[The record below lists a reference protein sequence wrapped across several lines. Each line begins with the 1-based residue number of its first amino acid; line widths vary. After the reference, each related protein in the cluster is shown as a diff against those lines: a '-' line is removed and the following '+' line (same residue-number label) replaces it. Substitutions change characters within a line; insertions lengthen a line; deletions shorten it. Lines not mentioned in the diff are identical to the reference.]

1 MTDSSPP
8 SGLSARDVE
17 RLLAGPS
24 PEARIETMAK
34 LVHDLEQGR
43 LSESE
48 RSLALEV
55 MHCFAA
61 DAEAAVREAVAWQI
75 RNNPMLTEELAERL
89 VKDVGRVAFPLL
101 RDGGALRDELLL
113 GVLADPDSGKHLAIA
128 GRRTLSARVAG
139 AIVETGN
146 VAVVTTLLRNPGAE
160 VTEPALHRAL
170 DRFGRVRMVSEAA
183 ATRPGLPL
191 AVVERLVAFVSDAV
205 RATLAHTHGL
215 SRDLVERLTSRGRE
229 AATMRLLRP
238 ALRGSED
245 VEAVARWLHANGRVT
260 AALLFRVLCAGDL
273 ALFAAGL
280 GAKAGVSAEAARTLA
295 WDNGP
300 LGLRA
305 VLKQASVAPALEPP
319 FRIAIGVAKRM
330 EYEGSDNRRD
340 DFQAEVMG
348 ELFATL
354 TPTSDWVVDDLL
366 LQLFDGA
373 SEEVIDRAMEQA
385 GIPFAPVAPGRT
397 GT

>member
-1 MTDSSPP
+1 MTDSS
-8 SGLSARDVE
+8 SSAGLSARDVE
-17 RLLAGPS
+17 RLLESPS
-24 PEARIETMAK
+24 PETRIETMAK
-34 LVHDLEQGR
+34 LVRDLETGSLTQA
-43 LSESE
+43 E

-61 DAEAAVREAVAWQI
+61 DAQAAVREAVAWQI

-101 RDGGALRDELLL
+101 RDCASLSDDLLL
-113 GVLADPDSGKHLAIA
+113 DVLADPDAGKHMAIA
-128 GRRTLSARVAG
+128 GRRTVSARVAG

-160 VTEPALHRAL
+160 VTEPSLHRAL

-205 RATLAHTHGL
+205 RTTLAHTHGL
-215 SRDLVERLTSRGRE
+215 SRELVERLANRGRE

-245 VEAVARWLHANGRVT
+245 VEAVARWLHANGRFT
-260 AALLFRVLCAGDL
+260 AALLFRVLCAGDI

-280 GAKAGVSAEAARTLA
+280 GAKAGIASENARTLA
-295 WDNGP
+295 WDDGA

-305 VLKQASVAPALEPP
+305 VLKRASVAAVLVPP
-319 FRIAIGVAKRM
+319 FQIAIGVAKRM
-330 EYEGSDNRRD
+330 EYEGSDNRRE

-354 TPTSDWVVDDLL
+354 TPTNDWAVDDLL

-373 SEEVIDRAMEQA
+373 SDEVIDRALDQA
-385 GIPFAPVAPGRT
+385 GLPFAPVRT

>member
-1 MTDSSPP
+1 MTDSSPSP
-8 SGLSARDVE
+8 GLSARDVE
-17 RLLAGPS
+17 RLLASPS
-24 PEARIETMAK
+24 PETRIETMAK
-34 LVHDLEQGR
+34 LVRDLEQGR
-43 LSESE
+43 LTEAE

-61 DAEAAVREAVAWQI
+61 DAQAAVREAVAWQI
-75 RNNPMLTEELAERL
+75 RNNSMLTEELAERL

-101 RDGGALRDELLL
+101 RDSGSLSDELLL
-113 GVLADPDSGKHLAIA
+113 DVLADPDSGKHMAIA
-128 GRRTLSARVAG
+128 GRRTVSARVAG
-139 AIVETGN
+139 AIVESGN
-146 VAVVTTLLRNPGAE
+146 VAVVTTLLRNPGAD
-160 VTEPALHRAL
+160 VAEPSLHRAL

-215 SRDLVERLTSRGRE
+215 SRELVERLTNRGRE

-245 VEAVARWLHANGRVT
+245 VESVARWLHANGRFT
-260 AALLFRVLCAGDL
+260 TALLFRVLCAGDI
-273 ALFAAGL
+273 ALFSAGL
-280 GAKAGVSAEAARTLA
+280 ATKAEVTSEAARTLA
-295 WDNGP
+295 WDDGA

-305 VLKQASVAPALEPP
+305 VLKRASVAPVLVPP
-319 FRIAIGVAKRM
+319 FQIAIGVAKRM

-348 ELFATL
+348 ELFANL
-354 TPTSDWVVDDLL
+354 TPTNDWIVDDLL

-373 SEEVIDRAMEQA
+373 SDDVIDRALDQA
-385 GIPFAPVAPGRT
+385 GLPFAPVRT

>member
-1 MTDSSPP
+1 MTDSF
-8 SGLSARDVE
+8 LSARDVE
-17 RLLAGPS
+17 RLLASPS

-34 LVHDLEQGR
+34 LVRDLEKGG
-43 LSESE
+43 LTDAE

-55 MHCFAA
+55 MHCFAG
-61 DAEAAVREAVAWQI
+61 DAQAAVREAVSWQI

-89 VKDVGRVAFPLL
+89 VKDVGRVAFPIL
-101 RDGGALRDELLL
+101 RDAGSLSDDLLL
-113 GVLADPDSGKHLAIA
+113 DVLADPDAGKHMAIA
-128 GRRTLSARVAG
+128 SRSTVSPRVAG
-139 AIVETGN
+139 AIVESGN

-183 ATRPGLPL
+183 AARPGLPL
-191 AVVERLVAFVSDAV
+191 AVVERLVAFVTDAV
-205 RATLAHTHGL
+205 RATLSHTYGL
-215 SRDLVERLTSRGRE
+215 SRELVERLANRGRE

-238 ALRGSED
+238 VLRGAED
-245 VEAVARWLHANGRVT
+245 VEAVAQWLHANGRFST
-260 AALLFRVLCAGDL
+260 ALLFRALCAGDV

-280 GAKAGVSAEAARTLA
+280 GVKAGIPTANARKLA
-295 WDNGP
+295 WDDGV

-305 VLKQASVAPALEPP
+305 VLKQAAVAAVLVPA
-319 FRIAIGVAKRM
+319 FQVAIGVAKRM
-330 EYEGSDNRRD
+330 GYEGSDNRRE

-348 ELFATL
+348 ELFAAL
-354 TPTSDWVVDDLL
+354 TPTNDWAVDDLL

-373 SEEVIDRAMEQA
+373 SDDVIDRALDQA
-385 GIPFAPVAPGRT
+385 GLPFAPVRGT